1 VDTEGGDG
9 ADVCW
14 GGACYLGAN
23 QFGGKLEPARDQE
36 NRSSIDKVGVPTLSC
51 DILSTPACCLR
62 PLVLPSSSGSGGEL
76 LAIPLVLASESI
88 KARREEQSV
97 AAEFGNDYEEYR
109 RQTGFLIP
117 GG

>member
-1 VDTEGGDG
+1 
-9 ADVCW
+9 
-14 GGACYLGAN
+14 
-23 QFGGKLEPARDQE
+23 
-36 NRSSIDKVGVPTLSC
+36 
-51 DILSTPACCLR
+51 
-62 PLVLPSSSGSGGEL
+62 LVLPSSSGSGGEL